1 MIFSSLKT
9 AKFHFLQKF
18 PHAPP
23 HDLLR
28 PKIIHIYH
36 LETLAELCT
45 ILKVEMLEDHVQ
57 QNSEELKAFEA
68 ICKQML
74 EDVQERL
81 VYRTNIFIKEEVF
94 GYQPSNGDV
103 MYPEKLQMMQDIQK
117 QQQAKNQ
124 AEAKCVKTEDGE
136 TLQLVQTQSTSA
148 VDIHGMWYPTV
159 RRVLVC
165 LSKLYGWCLEI
176 WWN

>member
-1 MIFSSLKT
+1 MTPKLPQNN
-9 AKFHFLQKF
+9 HFPPF
-18 PHAPP
+18 PHAPS

-57 QNSEELKAFEA
+57 QHSEELKAFEA

-94 GYQPSNGDV
+94 GYQPSAGDV
-103 MYPEKLQMMQDIQK
+103 MYSRFYKYLVFVTL
-117 QQQAKNQ
+117 A
-124 AEAKCVKTEDGE
+124 VLE
-136 TLQLVQTQSTSA
+136 TSQNRL
-148 VDIHGMWYPTV
+148 H
-159 RRVLVC
+159 
-165 LSKLYGWCLEI
+165 
-176 WWN
+176 